1 MKSSL
6 VIAGRRYNIIFFLY
20 YDIIFMNKMDV
31 VTEEPSATDA
41 VVTVVNVPKYI
52 FIVPYRDREPHRVF
66 FSTYIYKIM
75 EDIPSDDWTFYFI
88 HQNDTRPFNRGAMK
102 NIGFLALKEAYPNHY
117 KDIIFIFNDID
128 TLPYDKN
135 IINYYT
141 DYGVV
146 KHFYGFQFA
155 LGGIFSIRG
164 VDFERING
172 FPNYWAWGGEDN
184 LINERA
190 KQFGLTIDRSNFY
203 TIGDKNILQ
212 FADGMKRL
220 ICRNE
225 LATSIMPNNADGLTK
240 LTNVVHVK
248 YDETHMIDVNAFNT
262 YIHYSQLHFEEQ
274 SLDKINKIRVS
285 PLNAVRNIKQLQSE
299 YIIDA
304 NKKIH
309 SIHDPRA
316 LASVAAAAEGQQNMR
331 KINANSSGNI
341 GVNTLNIP
349 IQSKMPFM
357 MFDERN
363 TRRNIVGMAIPQDR
377 PIITEQERQNRI
389 AVEAATA
396 AAAGVTPN
404 NGRVY
409 QNIKQ
414 HADIL
419 IPLQRPSN
427 HQNPLTNRHFGM
439 RALFM

>member
-1 MKSSL
+1 
-6 VIAGRRYNIIFFLY
+6 
-20 YDIIFMNKMDV
+20 MDV
-31 VTEEPSATDA
+31 DITSLENTADAATATAA
-41 VVTVVNVPKYI
+41 VVPKYI

-75 EDIPSDDWTFYFI
+75 EDIPREDWTFYFI
-88 HQNDTRPFNRGAMK
+88 HQNDKRPFNRGAMK

-128 TLPYDKN
+128 TIPYDKN
-135 IINYYT
+135 ILNYYT

-190 KQFGLTIDRSNFY
+190 KQFGLTIDRNNFY

-220 ICRNE
+220 ICRDE
-225 LATSIMPNNADGLTK
+225 LATSIMPNNTDGLTK

-248 YDETHMIDVNAFNT
+248 YDETHMIDVNSFDT
-262 YIHYSQLHFEEQ
+262 YIHYSQLNFEEQ

-285 PLNAVRNIKQLQSE
+285 PLQAVRNIKQLQSE

-309 SIHDPRA
+309 SIHSIRA
-316 LASVAAAAEGQQNMR
+316 DHLETSR
-331 KINANSSGNI
+331 KIIND
-341 GVNTLNIP
+341 GVNRVNVPIMTNLPFEMNRDMMLMNRRKAGLIIP
-349 IQSKMPFM
+349 
-357 MFDERN
+357 N
-363 TRRNIVGMAIPQDR
+363 DR
-377 PIITEQERQNRI
+377 PIITEHERQNRI
-389 AVEAATA
+389 AVEAAA
-396 AAAGVTPN
+396 AAVAAGVTPN

>member
-1 MKSSL
+1 
-6 VIAGRRYNIIFFLY
+6 
-20 YDIIFMNKMDV
+20 MDV
-31 VTEEPSATDA
+31 DTTTSSDPNA
-41 VVTVVNVPKYI
+41 VVDSIGSVGVVPKYV

-75 EDIPSDDWTFYFI
+75 EDIPREEWTFYFV

-102 NIGFLALKEAYPNHY
+102 NIGFLALKEAFPNHY
-117 KDIIFIFNDID
+117 KEIIFIFNDID

-135 IINYYT
+135 ILNYHT
-141 DYGVV
+141 EYGVV

-190 KQFGLTIDRSNFY
+190 KQFGLTIDRTNFY
-203 TIGDKNILQ
+203 TIGDKHILQ

-220 ICRNE
+220 ICRDE
-225 LATSIMPNNADGLTK
+225 LATSIMPNNTDGLAK
-240 LTNVVHVK
+240 LTNVVHIK
-248 YDETHMIDVNAFNT
+248 YDETHMIDVNAFDT

-274 SLDKINKIRVS
+274 SLDRLNKIRVS

-299 YIIDA
+299 YIVDV

-309 SIHDPRA
+309 SIHA
-316 LASVAAAAEGQQNMR
+316 ASAGAGAGAAATVAAAIAAANQHTMR
-331 KINANSSGNI
+331 KING
-341 GVNTLNIP
+341 GVNTVNMP
-349 IQSKMPFM
+349 IQTNMPFM
-357 MFDERN
+357 RNHGFNMGERN
-363 TRRNIVGMAIPQDR
+363 TRQTQGLVIPHDR
-377 PIITEQERQNRI
+377 PIITEQERHNRI
-389 AVEAATA
+389 AAEAVAGA
-396 AAAGVTPN
+396 AH
-404 NGRVY
+404 NGRLY

-414 HADIL
+414 HADIS
-419 IPLQRPSN
+419 IPLQRSN
-427 HQNPLTNRHFGM
+427 HPPPLINRNFGM

>member
-1 MKSSL
+1 
-6 VIAGRRYNIIFFLY
+6 
-20 YDIIFMNKMDV
+20 MDV
-31 VTEEPSATDA
+31 DTDDPVTAHA
-41 VVTVVNVPKYI
+41 ANALAAAAAGVPKYI

-75 EDIPSDDWTFYFI
+75 EEIPHEDWTFYFI
-88 HQNDTRPFNRGAMK
+88 HQNDKRPFNRGAMK

-135 IINYYT
+135 ILNYYT

-203 TIGDKNILQ
+203 TIGNKNILQ

-220 ICRNE
+220 ICRDE
-225 LATSIMPNNADGLTK
+225 LATSIMPNNTDGLTK
-240 LTNVVHVK
+240 LMNVVHVK
-248 YDETHMIDVNAFNT
+248 YDDTHMIDVNSFDT
-262 YIHYSQLHFEEQ
+262 YIHYSQLNFEEQ
-274 SLDKINKIRVS
+274 SLDKVNKIRVS
-285 PLNAVRNIKQLQSE
+285 PLQAVRNIKQLQSE

-309 SIHDPRA
+309 SIHAPP
-316 LASVAAAAEGQQNMR
+316 ASAIASAAAAGQQNMR
-331 KINANSSGNI
+331 KINSNSSGDI
-341 GVNTLNIP
+341 GVNTLNIQ

-357 MFDERN
+357 MIGERN

-377 PIITEQERQNRI
+377 MIITEQERQDRI
-389 AVEAATA
+389 AVAAVA
-396 AAAGVTPN
+396 AVTPN

-414 HADIL
+414 NADIL
-419 IPLQRPSN
+419 IPLQRSSN
-427 HQNPLTNRHFGM
+427 HQTPLTNRHFGM